1 MISARA
7 FVEPEGPERYEL
19 PVPAQPPIGIRDPIH
34 GTIRLSRSE
43 LKLINHPAYQ
53 RLRWIKQLGLADFA
67 YPGATHTR
75 FSHGLGT
82 LHVATRMFDSMVRDF
97 TMSPADRARL
107 RQTVRLAALFH
118 DLGHAPLSHTTEQ
131 FMPPVA
137 ALDLGEWRRGAED
150 RRASHEDYTLKVLTD
165 SSLAQLIDARLG
177 DEGVRPADVA
187 ALISGRASGEVWPA
201 FIVDS
206 LDWGPVLAQC
216 VSSEL
221 DADRMDYL
229 LRDSYF
235 AGVPYGRYDLEWLLD
250 QLRAVDQDGRLYLG
264 LESRAAFTFDDYL
277 LSRFHMFVSVYLH
290 HTPVGYELMLDR
302 YRQDPIC
309 ELRLPA
315 DPEAYLHIDDV
326 FLIHTLRTS
335 ASPWAR
341 RIVERRAFRRVV
353 ESRQLQAELP
363 EEDNPLVGPPE
374 LTAEAIA
381 EGLKSRGIETLVHTT
396 TGRLSK
402 YTWRTDGPEAE
413 PNVFVLEA
421 GHAIPVADY
430 TPLYRRYAGEIQLRR
445 VYVDPERIDDA
456 FAYAEQV
463 AARFGPL
470 GRGMV
475 RRRGEPQLS
484 LAFPQDRSPQS

>member
-1 MISARA
+1 MEA
-7 FVEPEGPERYEL
+7 ER
-19 PVPAQPPIGIRDPIH
+19 PIRIRDPIH
-34 GTIRLSRSE
+34 GTIRLSRAE
-43 LKLINHPAYQ
+43 LKLVNHPAYQ

-82 LHVATRMFDSMVRDF
+82 LHVATNMFDGMARDYALAP
-97 TMSPADRARL
+97 SDRARL
-107 RQTVRLAALFH
+107 RQTLRLAALFH

-137 ALDLGEWRRGAED
+137 ALDLGPWQSGAPD
-150 RRASHEDYTLKVLTD
+150 RQASHEDYTLKILTG
-165 SSLAQLIDARLG
+165 STLTHLIQARFG
-177 DEGVRPADVA
+177 DEGVAADDVA
-187 ALISGRASGEVWPA
+187 ALISGRATNESWPA
-201 FIVDS
+201 FVVDG

-250 QLRAVDQDGRLYLG
+250 HLRAVEQNGRLYLG
-264 LESRAAFTFDDYL
+264 LEARASFTFDDYL

-290 HTPVGYELMLDR
+290 HTPVGYELMLKH
-302 YRQDPIC
+302 YRLDPDC

-315 DPEAYLHIDDV
+315 DPDAYLAVDDV
-326 FLIHTLRTS
+326 YLMHTLRMS
-335 ASPWAR
+335 KSPWAR
-341 RIVERRAFRRVV
+341 RIVQRQAYRRVL
-353 ESRQLQAELP
+353 ESRQLHVELP
-363 EEDNPLVGPPE
+363 QDDDPLQAPPE

-381 EGLKSRGIETLVHTT
+381 DGLRQRGIDTLVHTT
-396 TGRLSK
+396 TGSLSK
-402 YTWRTDGPEAE
+402 YSSRPRDPSAA
-413 PNVFVLEA
+413 PPVYVLEA

-445 VYVDPERIDDA
+445 VYVDPDRTDDA
-456 FAYAEQV
+456 FAYAERV
-463 AARFGPL
+463 AERYGPAAKAML
-470 GRGMV
+470 
-475 RRRGEPQLS
+475 RRRGEQQLS
-484 LAFPQDRSPQS
+484 LALPASPKRS